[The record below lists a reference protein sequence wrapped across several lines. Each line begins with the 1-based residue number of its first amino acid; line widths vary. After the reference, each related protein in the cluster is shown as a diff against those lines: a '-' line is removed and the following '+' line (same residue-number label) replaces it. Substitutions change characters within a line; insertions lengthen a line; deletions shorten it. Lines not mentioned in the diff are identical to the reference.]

1 MNDVNE
7 INEKNDIQDQI
18 NGFANSITAW
28 NSSYEEYA
36 KSVGLSY
43 TGLSILCAVYDMENC
58 TQKMICE
65 KCFLPKQSVNSV
77 ITMFYKQGWIVLE
90 EQPEDRRN
98 KTISFTKAGRI
109 YAEGVLARVHE
120 AEKIAMGSL
129 SQEQRAALVELT
141 NKYVTMCGE
150 AMKQLG

>member
-1 MNDVNE
+1 M
-7 INEKNDIQDQI
+7 NDIQGQI
-18 NGFANSITAW
+18 RSYCNSMYAW
-28 NSSYEEYA
+28 NASYEEYA

-43 TGLSILCAVYDMENC
+43 TALSILSAVYDMENC

-98 KTISFTKAGRI
+98 KTIRFTKAGKV
-109 YAEGVLARVHE
+109 YAEGVLSRVHE
-120 AEKIAMGSL
+120 AEKIAMESL
-129 SQEQRAALVELT
+129 SEEQRAELIKLT
-141 NKYVTMCGE
+141 DKYISMCGK
-150 AMKQLG
+150 AMKQFR